1 SRGDGV
7 KGEAESGGTGNV
19 AGHIGVTHRDSVAS
33 VYARASVGTA
43 PGTAVNAV
51 LVGHR
56 LSSGTYAEGS
66 IIGNQ
71 IDVVTDS
78 TVAAV
83 CGKRHCRGQRSSGI
97 QSEREVAGCGVARHV
112 SVTHRNSMVAVCAR
126 GGVGRIPGTAI
137 NTVFADHRL
146 GCGADAEGG
155 IVGPELAVVT
165 DSAVAAVCGKHYCR
179 SHYGC
184 IQSES
189 EAAGCRVA
197 RHVSITYRNRVAAVC
212 SRGDVGLVPGT
223 AIDTVLAGHR
233 LGSSTHG
240 EGSVVGPK
248 IVVMAGSA
256 IAAVNGKRYCRSQR
270 SGGV

>member
-112 SVTHRNSMVAVCAR
+112 SVTHRNS
-126 GGVGRIPGTAI
+126 
-137 NTVFADHRL
+137 
-146 GCGADAEGG
+146 
-155 IVGPELAVVT
+155 
-165 DSAVAAVCGKHYCR
+165 VAAVC
-179 SHYGC
+179 
-184 IQSES
+184 
-189 EAAGCRVA
+189 
-197 RHVSITYRNRVAAVC
+197 T
-212 SRGDVGLVPGT
+212 RGDVGLVPGT
-223 AIDTVLAGHR
+223 AIDTVLAGYR
-233 LGSSTHG
+233 LGSSADG
-240 EGSVVGPK
+240 ENSVVGPK

-256 IAAVNGKRYCRSQR
+256 VAA
-270 SGGV
+270 